1 MNQKLITMAKTRKI
15 IENKYE
21 KSTAAIKSEL
31 VANPEVNESECV
43 KELKGK
49 ETGDMDDDE
58 TKQAKERRV
67 TFKIIP

>member
-1 MNQKLITMAKTRKI
+1 MNQKVITMAKTRKI
-15 IENKYE
+15 IENKDE
-21 KSTAAIKSEL
+21 KSTAAIKAEL
-31 VANPEVNESECV
+31 VANPEVNESEGV